1 MYDGFGYDL
10 PHPPANATLHGG
22 APLQPRPEEW
32 PTLGAGAPPDAPSV
46 SDAVEE
52 LRFEAELARLL
63 DQSAAQTPTTLSDGL
78 SARGVGPPAGHR
90 RRTSTTARPARPPV
104 TGAPA
109 LDRLSHTMVVVTI
122 VLVTAISLLGA
133 AVTLEPMTHASP
145 TTHGPARWW
154 PVLVHGPWIVACL
167 SILRSSLH
175 HRRAVHSW
183 IVAITFAGLSMAL
196 AVTDAP
202 KTLHGIVVAALPAF
216 AMTACL
222 HQLVR
227 QITLTRPPRR
237 INRSGQRRDLRP

>member
-1 MYDGFGYDL
+1 MYEGFGYDL
-10 PHPPANATLHGG
+10 SRPPTNATLHGG
-22 APLQPRPEEW
+22 TPSPPGPEEW
-32 PTLGAGAPPDAPSV
+32 PTFGAGAPPDAPSAA
-46 SDAVEE
+46 DTAEE

-63 DQSAAQTPTTLSDGL
+63 DQSAAQPPTAHAAGL
-78 SARGVGPPAGHR
+78 SARRVGPPAGHR
-90 RRTSTTARPARPPV
+90 RTSTTAGPGRPPV

-133 AVTLEPMTHASP
+133 AVTLEPMAHASP

-183 IVAITFAGLSMAL
+183 IVAVTFAGLSMAL

-202 KTLHGIVVAALPAF
+202 KTLHGIVVAVLPAI